1 MIAFAGT
8 VFDVNTSPF
17 AAAAAATAAAQ
28 EVHDFAPLPA
38 QDLPPPSS
46 DDFSPPSHSVASN
59 EAAAPKMEYR
69 EAMLKRTVAVIRS
82 CRLPPDQAFE
92 VRLVRVISFRQQQI

>member
-1 MIAFAGT
+1 MTAFAGT

-28 EVHDFAPLPA
+28 E
-38 QDLPPPSS
+38 
-46 DDFSPPSHSVASN
+46 
-59 EAAAPKMEYR
+59 MEYR

-92 VRLVRVISFRQQQI
+92 VRVAGLISPGG